1 MVSVLS
7 NNLYSLYVIC
17 LKDIDLDFDRLYY
30 LETVKFKQKYIKYI
44 YLRNNSTVLE
54 ELEVSI
60 VDLTVANAVLLATRS
75 GGCQL
80 WIWRSQMQFYW
91 RRETEP
97 LKRIFATVKSTI
109 DTSNSSNT
117 VLLFLFLWISPIK
130 STIDAVKFSNTIQL
144 SPF

>member
-1 MVSVLS
+1 LVSVLS

-97 LKRIFATVKSTI
+97 VKRIFTTVKSTI